1 MKKIKTKDLKLF
13 WRSFCISGIVIFCLF
28 IGLYGAGKAYEN
40 TLKIGFGK
48 EQRTVEITKD
58 GIRIFDFTIKF

>member
-1 MKKIKTKDLKLF
+1 MKKLRKQDIKTF
-13 WRSFCISGIVIFCLF
+13 WRSLSISSIVIFCLF
-28 IGLYGAGKAYEN
+28 IGLYGASEAYEN

-48 EQRTVEITKD
+48 EQRMVEFTID